1 MFPAASFIPLW
12 LLVVGERSFSR
23 DKLELHQVHPPHR
36 LPSYTLLNCFVD
48 DRLLPPS
55 AASREPSAL
64 PAVRFASRNLE
75 IEPSQSLQASMTLA
89 TDDSIP
95 NSEISSEAR
104 EEIRSISRGL
114 HNSQLQQR
122 RMSNFAFEPV
132 SLPVSRVSKCV
143 LALNRSRSI
152 GRPGLALSSM
162 LPALSTLA
170 YVDESDRPRNLGTDE
185 RVWSVPTLARYNKVG
200 QNNSAPVSH
209 TLSRWAIGS

>member
-1 MFPAASFIPLW
+1 MTELQDQTVQPPPRAQEERSLFPTAEPIPLW
-12 LLVVGERSFSR
+12 LLVFRKKNCPR
-23 DKLELHQVHPPHR
+23 HKLKLHQVHLPSR
-36 LPSYTLLNCFVD
+36 LPSYTLLSCIVD
-48 DRLLPPS
+48 DKLLPPP

-75 IEPSQSLQASMTLA
+75 IEPSQSLQASTTLA

-132 SLPVSRVSKCV
+132 SLPVSRVSNCV

-152 GRPGLALSSM
+152 GRTGLALSSM
-162 LPALSTLA
+162 LPVSRHLRTLM
-170 YVDESDRPRNLGTDE
+170 SLTDLE
-185 RVWSVPTLARYNKVG
+185 T
-200 QNNSAPVSH
+200 
-209 TLSRWAIGS
+209 